1 MFYSFVQYT
10 IPESVI
16 YAKLY
21 GWYKHVIPRLRDSLA
36 SKPEVQYNG
45 TVLLQHTKKTN
56 VM

>member
-10 IPESVI
+10 IPESLI

-45 TVLLQHTKKTN
+45 TVLLQHTQKTN